1 MILTIIVAFFS
12 IILLLVIHEFGHF
25 FVAKIFKVKVEEFGV
40 FLPPRLLARKIGET
54 VYSLNL
60 IPFGA
65 FVKVL
70 GEEGGIEDVHSF
82 SEKPIWQRALI
93 VAAGVISFWL
103 VAIIILTIIAG
114 VWGMPVLTED
124 DQDLIDPKIQIGR
137 INLDSPAYQAG
148 IRVGDTIVGFEK
160 IAQFQEFIEQNKGQE
175 IVLLIERRNQVFE
188 TEPIVPRVSPPPGQ
202 GALGVGL
209 IRVALQPYPWHKAPL
224 QGVLATGRLAQGI
237 VSGWAMGI
245 NHILGIE
252 KIPEDIEM
260 EVVGPVGIV
269 SLLGQYFE
277 TGLNDFLYFIALITI
292 ALALINSFPIPALDG
307 GKLLFLLIEK
317 IKGRSIN
324 PKIEQ
329 KITAGFFIVLIFL
342 MALVT
347 IRDIVNLF

>member
-1 MILTIIVAFFS
+1 MILTIIIAFFS

-40 FLPPRLLARKIGET
+40 FLPPRLWAKKIGET
-54 VYSLNL
+54 VYSLNI

-70 GEEGGIEDVHSF
+70 GEEGGIEDAHSF

-93 VAAGVISFWL
+93 IAAGVISFWL
-103 VAIIILTIIAG
+103 VAIILLTIIAG

-124 DQDLIDPKIQIGR
+124 HEDLINPKVQIGR
-137 INLDSPAYQAG
+137 IIIDSPADQAG
-148 IRVGDTIVGFEK
+148 IKVGDTVLGFEK
-160 IAQFQEFIEQNKGQE
+160 ITEFQEFIEQNKGQE
-175 IVLLIERRNQVFE
+175 IVLSIERRNQTFQ
-188 TEPIVPRVSPPPGQ
+188 TEPIVPRVSPPEGQ

-224 QGVLATGRLAQGI
+224 QGVLATGRLTQGI
-237 VSGWAMGI
+237 VGGWAMGI

-269 SLLGQYFE
+269 NLLGQYFE
-277 TGLNDFLYFIALITI
+277 TGLNDFLYFIALITV

-317 IKGRSIN
+317 IKGKPVN

-329 KITAGFFIVLIFL
+329 KITTGFFIVLISL
-342 MALVT
+342 MLFIT